1 MRNVIIVG
9 LFVASSFSTL
19 VRSEDKSAIETMAYC
34 IGVYQYDIE
43 SRKVGI
49 WKSSKLAE
57 TSLKDLELRKY
68 RGQAELQQVIRR
80 KIIEYAVA
88 AKITEEGY
96 ENAKMCSQM
105 EKCTLEATKRVENKV
120 DQAMNDKMTKECHKQ
135 FESVCERAYKNC
147 D

>member
-9 LFVASSFSTL
+9 LFVASCSTL
-19 VRSEDKSAIETMAYC
+19 VRADDKIAIETTAYC

-43 SRKVGI
+43 NRKVGI
-49 WKSSKLAE
+49 GKSSKLAQ
-57 TSLKDLELRKY
+57 TSLKDLEMRKLREE
-68 RGQAELQQVIRR
+68 AELQQAIRR
-80 KIIEYAVA
+80 KAIEYVSA

-105 EKCTLEATKRVENKV
+105 EKCTLEATKRFENKV
-120 DQAMNDKMTKECHKQ
+120 DQALSDTMTKECQKQ